1 MLTKSQKKTYDF
13 IKGYLEN
20 HQIAPTL
27 EEISQGIGLRSK
39 GTVSRYVSA
48 LIDKGLLKKSR
59 ERGESRRLCLPE
71 ALVEECSPSTLRLP
85 LLGNIAAGQPIE
97 AISNAEYVEINQF
110 FYGDSLYMLKVK
122 GDSMIEEGIF
132 DGDFVVCDKR
142 DTASNGEIVVA
153 LVDELEATLKRI
165 YWHEPGKVMLCP
177 ANSQMS
183 PMEYDADRVAVQ
195 GILRCQL
202 RQY

>member
-13 IKGYLEN
+13 IKNYLDSNEL
-20 HQIAPTL
+20 APTL
-27 EEISQGIGLRSK
+27 EEIAQGIGLRSK
-39 GTVSRYVSA
+39 GTVSRYVNA
-48 LIDKGLLKKSR
+48 LIAKGLLKKSK
-59 ERGESRRLCLPE
+59 EYGASRRLCL
-71 ALVEECSPSTLRLP
+71 AEEPSPSPLKLP
-85 LLGNIAAGQPIE
+85 LLGSIAAGQPIE

-153 LVDELEATLKRI
+153 LVDAQEATLKRI

-177 ANSQMS
+177 ANSEMS
-183 PMEYDADRVAVQ
+183 PMEYDAERVVVQ
-195 GILRCQL
+195 GVLRCQL